1 METLKVLLIANRGEI
16 AVRIAKTAKRLG
28 ICTIAIYTVADATS
42 QHVLAADIA
51 ALLPGDDSTAYADGD
66 AIIEIAQANNVDAII
81 PGYGFLSENVEFAQK
96 VLNRGMMFVG
106 PSPDVI
112 EGFGLKH
119 CAREMAIR
127 AKVPTVPGS
136 EELLT
141 SEEEVAV
148 VAGALGYPVKSRGD
162 ILFKNSGVFLE
173 RYYPVSHHVEV
184 QIFGNSEGE
193 AIHVGE
199 RECSIQRRH

>member
-1 METLKVLLIANRGEI
+1 M
-16 AVRIAKTAKRLG
+16 
-28 ICTIAIYTVADATS
+28 
-42 QHVLAADIA
+42 
-51 ALLPGDDSTAYADGD
+51 
-66 AIIEIAQANNVDAII
+66 
-81 PGYGFLSENVEFAQK
+81 SENVEFAQK

-148 VAGALGYPVKSRGD
+148 VAGALGYPVRKLCDAVCVLASMNLVNR
-162 ILFKNSGVFLE
+162 L
-173 RYYPVSHHVEV
+173 
-184 QIFGNSEGE
+184 
-193 AIHVGE
+193 
-199 RECSIQRRH
+199 C